1 MKDELVSVQVALD
14 GTFALDAAPHQRM
27 PVADTSHHT
36 SDAPT
41 DPVVHALRSARLLSS
56 SSTSDIVLALSV
68 FGQLGVLIRY
78 ALSLPSAPFFRT
90 LYANILGS
98 FLMACLCDGKA
109 AAALFLVQPLAT
121 PGYRHSAALLTEAA
135 RLREAPLAL
144 YIRSPA
150 LNRSKALLVGMRT
163 GLCGCMTTLSSWNK
177 SAYTLLLNGQIS
189 GAICAYLFGFL
200 LALCA
205 LQLGQRLALAVW
217 LAQQPKVGLE
227 GVGGAGIGGSA
238 GEKPTADTRIACVL
252 RSLAIGLLMSTT
264 LLAFT
269 APFRH
274 TIPLRILWLS
284 LLFSPIGSL
293 WRWRLSKL
301 NSAGAAN
308 LPLGTLLA
316 NAIAVAAL
324 AMLEGASEG
333 TLAEDLLRRD
343 VLAALG
349 TELCGSLSTV
359 STFVLEVNE
368 RLIPLLR
375 AVAQRGVRGQAED
388 AVQMRCNDNV
398 KGPVYILLTL
408 GLCGSLG
415 VMITF
420 VGRSR
425 IWYN

>member
-1 MKDELVSVQVALD
+1 M
-14 GTFALDAAPHQRM
+14 
-27 PVADTSHHT
+27 
-36 SDAPT
+36 
-41 DPVVHALRSARLLSS
+41 
-56 SSTSDIVLALSV
+56 LALNV

-78 ALSLPSAPFFRT
+78 ALSLPSAPFFHT

-98 FLMACLCDGKA
+98 FLMGCLCDGKA

-121 PGYRHSAALLTEAA
+121 PGDRHSAALLTEAA

-163 GLCGCMTTLSSWNK
+163 GLCGCMTTLSSWNQ

-227 GVGGAGIGGSA
+227 GVGGVGIGGSA

-293 WRWRLSKL
+293 WRWRLSKP

-333 TLAEDLLRRD
+333 TLAEELLRRD

-349 TELCGSLSTV
+349 TGLCGSLSTV

-368 RLIPLLR
+368 WLIPLLW
-375 AVAQRGVRGQAED
+375 AVAQRGVRGQTEH
-388 AVQMRCNDNV
+388 RRR
-398 KGPVYILLTL
+398 
-408 GLCGSLG
+408 GSG
-415 VMITF
+415 EM
-420 VGRSR
+420 
-425 IWYN
+425 YM

>member
-1 MKDELVSVQVALD
+1 M
-14 GTFALDAAPHQRM
+14 
-27 PVADTSHHT
+27 
-36 SDAPT
+36 
-41 DPVVHALRSARLLSS
+41 
-56 SSTSDIVLALSV
+56 
-68 FGQLGVLIRY
+68 
-78 ALSLPSAPFFRT
+78 
-90 LYANILGS
+90 
-98 FLMACLCDGKA
+98 
-109 AAALFLVQPLAT
+109 
-121 PGYRHSAALLTEAA
+121 
-135 RLREAPLAL
+135 
-144 YIRSPA
+144 
-150 LNRSKALLVGMRT
+150 
-163 GLCGCMTTLSSWNK
+163 
-177 SAYTLLLNGQIS
+177 
-189 GAICAYLFGFL
+189 
-200 LALCA
+200 
-205 LQLGQRLALAVW
+205 
-217 LAQQPKVGLE
+217 GLE
-227 GVGGAGIGGSA
+227 GVGGVGIGGSA

-269 APFRH
+269 ASFRH

-349 TELCGSLSTV
+349 TGLCGSLSTV
-359 STFVLEVNE
+359 STFMLEVNE

-375 AVAQRGVRGQAED
+375 PVAQRGLRGQTED
-388 AVQMRCNDNV
+388 AVQVRCNV
-398 KGPVYILLTL
+398 MGPVYILLTL

-415 VMITF
+415 VMFTF

>member
-1 MKDELVSVQVALD
+1 M
-14 GTFALDAAPHQRM
+14 
-27 PVADTSHHT
+27 
-36 SDAPT
+36 
-41 DPVVHALRSARLLSS
+41 
-56 SSTSDIVLALSV
+56 LALSV

-78 ALSLPSAPFFRT
+78 ALSLPSAPFFHT

-98 FLMACLCDGKA
+98 FLMGCLCDGKA
-109 AAALFLVQPLAT
+109 AAALFWVQPLAT
-121 PGYRHSAALLTEAA
+121 PGDRHSAALLTEAA

-163 GLCGCMTTLSSWNK
+163 GLSLCMTTLSSWNK

-217 LAQQPKVGLE
+217 PAQQPKVGLE
-227 GVGGAGIGGSA
+227 GVGGVGIGGSA

-349 TELCGSLSTV
+349 TGLCGSLSTV

-368 RLIPLLR
+368 WLIPLLW
-375 AVAQRGVRGQAED
+375 AVAQRGVRGQTEH
-388 AVQMRCNDNV
+388 RRR
-398 KGPVYILLTL
+398 
-408 GLCGSLG
+408 GSSE
-415 VMITF
+415 M
-420 VGRSR
+420 
-425 IWYN
+425 YM